1 MRGSSSP
8 GIPKYEGASPESPSM
23 PSSEPPTPPLM
34 QVCHTIGSVVDPV
47 DAYSSEASILDATF
61 WTDTVPRLVRENL
74 AVRYANMAVHILILS
89 KQPELMSEG
98 RSELGPDH
106 YSQALAHYGLALRQ
120 MRQSIE
126 AAGGPRAAILC
137 SMFFVIFEAIN
148 GDKEAAESH
157 LFSGQRLLEEL
168 HQLLPSTVA
177 GKVPGSLRKELR
189 NLLQY
194 ISLQV
199 RIGGVNCWKGE
210 MDAMYD
216 YSDGY
221 LHFGEPTAL
230 DSPCYAEGP
239 DLFLPVMW
247 TDDVMF
253 S

>member
-1 MRGSSSP
+1 MGSIMGPVDTSSSD
-8 GIPKYEGASPESPSM
+8 
-23 PSSEPPTPPLM
+23 T
-34 QVCHTIGSVVDPV
+34 
-47 DAYSSEASILDATF
+47 SILDATF

-98 RSELGPDH
+98 CSDLGPDH

-148 GDKEAAESH
+148 GDKEAAEAH

-168 HQLLPSTVA
+168 HQLVPAVGT
-177 GKVPGSLRKELR
+177 GKGPGSLRKELR

-210 MDAMYD
+210 MDAIYGD
-216 YSDGY
+216 YLTSYTPFENPAG
-221 LHFGEPTAL
+221 L
-230 DSPCYAEGP
+230 DSPGLVGSP
-239 DLFLPVMW
+239 DPFLPVMW

-253 S
+253 